1 MLRTGIY
8 LQGRYEI
15 LGLIG
20 SGGMS
25 DVYRAKCHKLNRLV
39 AIKVLKE
46 EFSNEDGFVD
56 KFQMEAQAAAR
67 LSHPNIVNVYDVV
80 DEGSIHYIVME
91 LIEGITL
98 KKLHWKKRISGREGG
113 RGDRHSGGSRHRS
126 RSRTEYCT

>member
-1 MLRTGIY
+1 MLRTGVY

-39 AIKVLKE
+39 AIKVLKQ
-46 EFSNEDGFVD
+46 EFSNEEGFVG

-67 LSHPNIVNVYDVV
+67 PDCPTLTLLMCTMLWMKAASTILSWN
-80 DEGSIHYIVME
+80 
-91 LIEGITL
+91 
-98 KKLHWKKRISGREGG
+98 
-113 RGDRHSGGSRHRS
+113 
-126 RSRTEYCT
+126 